1 VPRIVFTSHLGG
13 IVPEGEAEFAGSTI
27 GESLAGAFARWPGLE
42 SYVVDDQGRLRKHVV
57 IFLGDRRLA
66 AGSALATPVD
76 EASEIF
82 VLQALS
88 GG

>member
-1 VPRIVFTSHLGG
+1 MPRIILTGHLGG
-13 IVPEGEAEFAGSTI
+13 IAPEGEAPFPGGTV
-27 GESLAGAFARWPGLE
+27 GEALAGAFARWPGLE
-42 SYVVDDQGRLRKHVV
+42 GYVLDDQGRLRKHVV

-66 AGSALATPVD
+66 SRDVLATPV
-76 EASEIF
+76 EETSEIF